1 MKNDCYVGLVIAD
14 IHAGAMDSDRLFY
27 ELDENFIKYIK
38 SMKIIDFIVIA
49 GDLFDSKLSLNS
61 EHVRNIFAFLKELA
75 DLCVKKNIKLRII
88 KGTESHDNKQLD
100 TLRFLSNSNL
110 DIKIFDKVCDEELF
124 HGCNVLYIPEEYI
137 PSKDDYYGEYLR
149 GNKKY
154 DMIFGHGL
162 MNEVSFAA
170 KMQESEVTMSK
181 APIFKSGELINICK
195 GPIFFGHIHK
205 PQVIKDR
212 IFYTGSFS
220 RWCFG
225 EEEPKGFRSVVYT
238 PETGNFKTEFIEN
251 KDAKTYDT
259 IIIDYKSSFYKDDDN
274 KRLDYIIGLVTNSTS
289 HKLRLIFNIP
299 EDYPDPTL
307 LSNMITETFMNYR
320 DVKVIINNNS
330 KEELK
335 KREMES
341 KIRNLMDKYGF
352 IFEKGVSVDE
362 KLSKFI
368 KVKYNRDIN
377 VEKMRKYLYE
387 IINGPIIK
395 G

>member
-1 MKNDCYVGLVIAD
+1 
-14 IHAGAMDSDRLFY
+14 
-27 ELDENFIKYIK
+27 
-38 SMKIIDFIVIA
+38 
-49 GDLFDSKLSLNS
+49 
-61 EHVRNIFAFLKELA
+61 
-75 DLCVKKNIKLRII
+75 
-88 KGTESHDNKQLD
+88 
-100 TLRFLSNSNL
+100 
-110 DIKIFDKVCDEELF
+110 
-124 HGCNVLYIPEEYI
+124 
-137 PSKDDYYGEYLR
+137 
-149 GNKKY
+149 
-154 DMIFGHGL
+154 MIFGHGL

-170 KMQESEVTMSK
+170 KLQESEVTMSK
-181 APIFKSGELINICK
+181 APIFRSEELLDICK

-205 PQVIKDR
+205 PQIIKDR

-238 PETGNFKTEFIEN
+238 PATGNFKTEFIEN

-259 IIIDYKSSFYKDDDN
+259 LIIDYKSSFYKDDDN
-274 KRLDYIIGLVTNSTS
+274 KRLDYIINLVTKSKS

-335 KREMES
+335 KREMET
-341 KIRNLMDKYGF
+341 KIKNLMDKYGF